1 MTVAERHRT
10 TSPGYPSPLAA
21 YLATRGISQRKLI
34 EMTGLPSQT
43 VNGAYHGRKAY
54 LDTYLTITR
63 ALGCKL
69 GDIAPEQRA
78 LLDGIDLS

>member
-1 MTVAERHRT
+1 MTVAESHRPAV
-10 TSPGYPSPLAA
+10 SAYPSPLAA

-43 VNGAYHGRKAY
+43 INGAYHGRKAY
-54 LDTYLTITR
+54 LDTYLTIAR
-63 ALGCKL
+63 ALDCPL
-69 GDIAPEQRA
+69 GAIAPEQKA